1 MLGARN
7 GVYKGTREGGGRRGR
22 IYTDQRIDMH
32 ISIACNRII
41 QVLALKGKQGGILD
55 TLREICLG
63 G

>member
-1 MLGARN
+1 MS
-7 GVYKGTREGGGRRGR
+7 GVLKDVYIETRKGGGRRGR

-41 QVLALKGKQGGILD
+41 QVLALKGKNGGILG

-63 G
+63 T